1 MSKTVAI
8 REDIHS
14 SIVKKKTYMFEK
26 YGVTVR
32 IADLVDLAIEFGIDN
47 AADALIP
54 QGKKLQIIEKEDM
67 IA

>member
-8 REDIHS
+8 REDVHT

-32 IADLVDLAIEFGIDN
+32 IADLVDLAIELGIDS

-54 QGKKLQIIEKEDM
+54 QGKKLQIIEKEEM
-67 IA
+67 MT